1 MKKTVLIILFYF
13 FSNYAFS
20 CVCGIETLIERFQK
34 SDFVAKVKIVKITT
48 IENDFDYQDAEIE
61 ILELYKGETR
71 QTIKILYA
79 INSSCAFN
87 VQENS
92 TWLVFADTH
101 DGKLSFGFCS
111 GSKQIDRNFDTNEY
125 PNAQKYQ
132 NQSIQRQLSILTI
145 LKEIRVTTFNENG
158 LWLLRSKK
166 CDSDFKG
173 YEVNDNTALY
183 EITISTNLKIKKV
196 KALKEFDNADLSKA
210 ILKCLSNNFIIG
222 NEKIKKIPKKT
233 KIYVAYVYYKND
245 NPNES
250 FMTEIDL

>member
-1 MKKTVLIILFYF
+1 MKKKVLIILICF

-20 CVCGIETLIERFQK
+20 CVCGITTLMERFKK
-34 SDFVAKVKIVKITT
+34 SDFVAKVKIVKITN

-61 ILELYKGETR
+61 ILELYKGEKR

-92 TWLVFADTH
+92 TWLVFADNYN
-101 DGKLSFGFCS
+101 GKLSFGFCS
-111 GSKQIDRNFDTNEY
+111 GSEQIDRNFDTNEY
-125 PNAQKYQ
+125 PNAQKYH
-132 NQSIQRQLSILTI
+132 NQSIQIKLSILTI
-145 LKEIRVTTFNENG
+145 LKENRVTTFNENG

-173 YEVNDNTALY
+173 YEVNDNIALY
-183 EITISTNLKIKKV
+183 EIKVSTKLKIKKV
-196 KALKEFDNADLSKA
+196 KALKEFDNAALSKE
-210 ILKCLSNNFIIG
+210 ILKCLSKNFIID
-222 NEKIKKIPKKT
+222 NKEIKKIPKKT
-233 KIYVAYVYYKND
+233 KIYIAYAYYKND

-250 FMTEIDL
+250 FMSEIEL